1 MARPRQPQICCSSLC
16 RREIQPF
23 ESAVAISCFAQ
34 TVGMGKQRTSKS
46 QRYFLCPQCAT
57 RIASEKEPSKNA
69 PFDVAIFRI
78 LLDLVGA
85 IPDVTEATF
94 RQLNQRRQEILY
106 RPALQEGEILPPV
119 KRLKEGLKEAS

>member
-1 MARPRQPQICCSSLC
+1 MARPRTPQICCSSLC
-16 RREIQPF
+16 RREILPN

-85 IPDVTEATF
+85 VPDVTAATF
-94 RQLNQRRQEILY
+94 QQLQQRRAEILY
-106 RPALQEGEILPPV
+106 PAALPQGEILPPA
-119 KRLKEGLKEAS
+119 KALKAAS

>member
-1 MARPRQPQICCSSLC
+1 MARPRSPQVCCSSIC
-16 RREIQPF
+16 RREILPH

-57 RIASEKEPSKNA
+57 RITLEKEPSRNA
-69 PFDVAIFRI
+69 PFDVAIFKI

-85 IPDVTEATF
+85 APDVTEATF
-94 RQLNQRRQEILY
+94 QQLSQRRQEILY
-106 RPALQEGEILPPV
+106 APMLPEGEILPPP
-119 KRLKEGLKEAS
+119 KRLKEAS

>member
-1 MARPRQPQICCSSLC
+1 MARPRQPQICCSSVC

-57 RIASEKEPSKNA
+57 RITLEKEPSRTA
-69 PFDVAIFRI
+69 PFDQAIFRI

-85 IPDVTEATF
+85 VPDVAEATF
-94 RQLNQRRQEILY
+94 RQLQQRRQQILY
-106 RPALQEGEILPPV
+106 PPALTEGEILVPQ
-119 KRLKEGLKEAS
+119 KRLREAV

>member
-1 MARPRQPQICCSSLC
+1 MARPRAPQICCSSSC
-16 RREIQPF
+16 RRPISPN

-57 RIASEKEPSKNA
+57 RITLEKEPPKTA
-69 PFDVAIFRI
+69 PFDQAIFRI

-85 IPDVTEATF
+85 VPDVTAATF
-94 RQLNQRRQEILY
+94 EQLHERRAQILY
-106 RPALQEGEILPPV
+106 PAALPEGEILPPP
-119 KRLKEGLKEAS
+119 KRLKEAS

>member
-1 MARPRQPQICCSSLC
+1 MARPRNPQTCCSSLC
-16 RREIQPF
+16 RREILPT

-57 RIASEKEPSKNA
+57 RITLEKEPSKNA
-69 PFDVAIFRI
+69 PFDQAIFRM

-85 IPDVTEATF
+85 VPDVSEATF
-94 RQLNQRRQEILY
+94 RQPPVAAAGNPV
-106 RPALQEGEILPPV
+106 PASTPAGEIISPP
-119 KRLKEGLKEAS
+119 KRLREAS

>member
-1 MARPRQPQICCSSLC
+1 MARPRQPQVCCSSLC

-57 RIASEKEPSKNA
+57 RIASEKEPTKNA

-94 RQLNQRRQEILY
+94 QQLHQRRRDILY
-106 RPALQEGEILPPV
+106 APALTEGEILPPV
-119 KRLKEGLKEAS
+119 KRLKEAS

>member
-1 MARPRQPQICCSSLC
+1 MARPRNPQTCCSSLC
-16 RREIQPF
+16 RREILPT

-57 RIASEKEPSKNA
+57 RITLEKEPSKNA
-69 PFDVAIFRI
+69 PFDQAIFRI

-85 IPDVTEATF
+85 VPDVSEATF
-94 RQLNQRRQEILY
+94 RQLQLRRQEILY
-106 RPALQEGEILPPV
+106 PLTLQQGEIISPP
-119 KRLKEGLKEAS
+119 KRLKEAS

>member
-1 MARPRQPQICCSSLC
+1 
-16 RREIQPF
+16 
-23 ESAVAISCFAQ
+23 
-34 TVGMGKQRTSKS
+34 MGKQRTSKS

-85 IPDVTEATF
+85 MPDVTEATF
-94 RQLNQRRQEILY
+94 QQLRQRREQILY
-106 RPALQEGEILPPV
+106 PPALPEPEILPPM
-119 KRLKEGLKEAS
+119 KRLKEAS

>member
-1 MARPRQPQICCSSLC
+1 MARPRQAQICCSSLC

-85 IPDVTEATF
+85 VPDVTEATF
-94 RQLNQRRQEILY
+94 QQLSQRRRDILY
-106 RPALQEGEILPPV
+106 APALPAPEILPPQ
-119 KRLKEGLKEAS
+119 KRLKEAS

>member
-1 MARPRQPQICCSSLC
+1 MARPRQPQICCSSIC
-16 RREIQPF
+16 RRQIQPE

-57 RIASEKEPSKNA
+57 RITLEKEPSKTA
-69 PFDVAIFRI
+69 PFDQAIFRI

-85 IPDVTEATF
+85 VPDVVTATF
-94 RQLNQRRQEILY
+94 EQVQQRRHEILY
-106 RPALQEGEILPPV
+106 APALPAPEIIPPA
-119 KRLKEGLKEAS
+119 KRLKEAS

>member
-1 MARPRQPQICCSSLC
+1 MARPRHPQVCCSSLC
-16 RREIQPF
+16 RREIHPY

-85 IPDVTEATF
+85 MPDVTEATF
-94 RQLNQRRQEILY
+94 QQLRQRREQILY
-106 RPALQEGEILPPV
+106 PPALPEPEILPPM
-119 KRLKEGLKEAS
+119 KRLKEAS

>member
-1 MARPRQPQICCSSLC
+1 MPRPRTAQICCSSIC
-16 RREIQPF
+16 RREILPN

-57 RIASEKEPSKNA
+57 RITLEKEPSKNA

-85 IPDVTEATF
+85 SPDVTEATF
-94 RQLNQRRQEILY
+94 AQLQERRQAILY
-106 RPALQEGEILPPV
+106 QPALPEGEILPPP
-119 KRLKEGLKEAS
+119 KRLKEAS

>member
-1 MARPRQPQICCSSLC
+1 MARPRNPQICCSSLC
-16 RREIQPF
+16 RREIQPD

-34 TVGMGKQRTSKS
+34 TVGRGKQRTSKS

-85 IPDVTEATF
+85 VPDVTEATF
-94 RQLNQRRQEILY
+94 QQLRQRRKDILY
-106 RPALQEGEILPPV
+106 RAELPEGEIILPPQ
-119 KRLKEGLKEAS
+119 KRLKEAS

>member
-1 MARPRQPQICCSSLC
+1 MARPRNPQICCSSNC
-16 RREIQPF
+16 RRPISPN

-57 RIASEKEPSKNA
+57 RITLEKEPPKTA
-69 PFDVAIFRI
+69 PFDQAIFRI

-85 IPDVTEATF
+85 DLDVVTATF
-94 RQLNQRRQEILY
+94 EQVQERRQAILY
-106 RPALQEGEILPPV
+106 NAPALGAPEFLAPV
-119 KRLKEGLKEAS
+119 KALKSAG